1 MLLSCDSAGEKLTS
15 SAVARKLEGLGALTK
30 GDRSAGQGETGGVGA
45 NLEGKAGQDA
55 LRQVTQ
61 HGGICLQAL
70 FAVEGWDDYNA
81 RAALKMLQESV
92 TVKQFLTRLQLLPLG
107 RQHRLLKAFLSKMES
122 NDNANPNPNPNHN
135 PNLNPNPNPKQE
147 SNDNARATQL
157 TSTAITITKE
167 EVVFR
172 NPTNA
177 AEHVS
182 VKEVE
187 VNHLCRWEEVL
198 QLVSATEGFKAAG
211 QTWAGFYLFFRTQ
224 FRPPE
229 LLAVLPID
237 DAAGRT
243 GRFRICYPSK
253 TYAFKLH
260 AAQLGQ
266 LAQER
271 KLQKLV
277 GTTGVAQAQRGW
289 RKQVAQA
296 LKEGT
301 HLETFALMNGSVFSI
316 WHNVRQAMDPL
327 YDAAGALPTQDTW
340 ADRKLRGG
348 RERQRAFEPNVKI
361 QLLTTSDGEKH
372 ARNRTRARART
383 RTRTRTLTR
392 TRREARRHLPE
403 HLAAARARQ
412 PLDQRGV
419 QQASLRRGRVLPQA
433 RVPGGGLLGARQAQ
447 GLAANAQT

>member
-15 SAVARKLEGLGALTK
+15 SAVAHKLEGLGALTK

-61 HGGICLQAL
+61 HHGLFLQHTFSA
-70 FAVEGWDDYNA
+70 AGWDDANA
-81 RAALKMLQESV
+81 HAALRMLQESV
-92 TVKQFLTRLQLLPLG
+92 SVKQFLTRLQLLPLG
-107 RQHRLLKAFLSKMES
+107 RQQRLLKAFLSKM
-122 NDNANPNPNPNHN
+122 
-135 PNLNPNPNPKQE
+135 E

-187 VNHLCRWEEVL
+187 LNHLCRWEEVL
-198 QLVSATEGFKAAG
+198 QLVSATEGFKTAG

-260 AAQLGQ
+260 VAQLGQ

-277 GTTGVAQAQRGW
+277 GTTGVARAQRDW

-372 ARNRTRARART
+372 ALT
-383 RTRTRTLTR
+383 RTRTRT
-392 TRREARRHLPE
+392 
-403 HLAAARARQ
+403 
-412 PLDQRGV
+412 
-419 QQASLRRGRVLPQA
+419 
-433 RVPGGGLLGARQAQ
+433 
-447 GLAANAQT
+447 